1 MNCQTKTRIYIV
13 EDQDLLRTG
22 LHLSLSRVEELEVVG
37 SAADGL
43 TAVHQASELNP
54 DIVLMD
60 LSLPTLSGLEATT
73 MMREACPEAKIIIL
87 SGHEDDENLFASL
100 TSGASGYCLKSA
112 SHVKLRLAIQS
123 VMAGALW
130 IDEKIASHIVTC
142 VSEKN
147 MKVNIGALRKIT
159 LSPREKDVLQALTSG
174 CSNKEIA
181 RNLSISN
188 STVRTHISNI
198 AEKLEVSG
206 RTEIALTALKFGMI

>member
-1 MNCQTKTRIYIV
+1 MDAQAKICVYIV

-22 LHLSLSRVEELEVVG
+22 LQLALARFENIEIVG

-43 TAVHQASELNP
+43 TAVHQAVQLNP

-60 LSLPTLSGLEATT
+60 LSLPTLGGLEATA
-73 MMREACPEAKIIIL
+73 MMREACPNAKIIIL

-100 TSGASGYCLKSA
+100 SSGASGYCLKSA
-112 SHVKLRLAIQS
+112 SHKKLKLAIES

-130 IDEKIASHIVTC
+130 IDEKIANHIVNC
-142 VSEKN
+142 VSEKKIKIN
-147 MKVNIGALRKIT
+147 LGTLCKVT
-159 LSPREKDVLQALTSG
+159 LSPREKDVLQGLTSG
-174 CSNKEIA
+174 FSNKEIA

-198 AEKLEVSG
+198 AEKLDVSG
-206 RTEIALTALKFGMI
+206 RTEIALTALKFGMV